1 MNKLEK
7 DLLLSIADLHKI
19 PQGSVSFRKDGESV
33 QLTST
38 AEIEIVKKL
47 DKPGI
52 DIIVKPNVKGKSV
65 HLPVIITKSG
75 VTDVVYNDFYIGENS
90 EVTIIAGCGIHN
102 AGEEASQHN
111 GIHSFHL
118 DKNCSVTYLEKHLG
132 TGGGNGGKILNPIT
146 NINMKENSLFNME
159 TLQIGG
165 VTSSVRTTKAKLGK
179 NAKLLIKEKI
189 LTTQNQVAKTNFD
202 VNLVGENSSVDVVS
216 RSVAKDNSYQNFYS
230 CVKGKNKCFGHV
242 ACDGILTDNA
252 RIDSTPKIVC
262 ENVDATLVHEAAIGK
277 IAGEQLIKLMTL
289 GLNEQE
295 AEDLIIKGF
304 LK

>member
-132 TGGGNGGKILNPIT
+132 TGGGTGGKILNPIT

-202 VNLVGENSSVDVVS
+202 VSLVGENSSVDVVS

>member
-146 NINMKENSLFNME
+146 NINK
-159 TLQIGG
+159 
-165 VTSSVRTTKAKLGK
+165 
-179 NAKLLIKEKI
+179 
-189 LTTQNQVAKTNFD
+189 
-202 VNLVGENSSVDVVS
+202 
-216 RSVAKDNSYQNFYS
+216 
-230 CVKGKNKCFGHV
+230 
-242 ACDGILTDNA
+242 
-252 RIDSTPKIVC
+252 
-262 ENVDATLVHEAAIGK
+262 
-277 IAGEQLIKLMTL
+277 
-289 GLNEQE
+289 
-295 AEDLIIKGF
+295 
-304 LK
+304 